1 MHSDRSKARFAPA
14 VVLAAALGLLLWR
27 CRYTFC
33 WSDESFYLALAH
45 RFWLGELPF
54 VHEWNT
60 AQLYTPLVL
69 PFYSLWQALTGGEG
83 VYLAARAAAVLLQF
97 ALAAGVYRA
106 LAPKGRVEAL
116 AAALLVLLYAKAN
129 IGGLSYY
136 TLCYVLFG
144 AGLVLLYALPDT
156 RRPRLALCLAAGGL
170 MALAVVCMPYLAAL
184 WVAPVLALV
193 LPRLRSVRGESLC
206 FLGGTA
212 LAAAGY
218 LAWLLSRISLS
229 EMLEWMPFLLM
240 DPDGN
245 PTSIPVLLAKFCLQP
260 FYQFRWGAVLWAGA
274 LALTLAWP
282 LYSRRKGH
290 SGVLPSRLRL
300 GLLAAALAGC
310 AVNLLCS
317 GDMLGKAHLALCI
330 LAAQCWLLTPAALRP
345 VREAVCFYLPGLAFA
360 LVWQLGS
367 NTGFSGMTMGF
378 ALACAGAAPMVGAC
392 LRSLRE
398 DCGPL
403 FVHRRAL
410 LALALCA
417 PVLLSLWQRVALE
430 YRDAPLNECTQLIA
444 AGPAAGLYTAPEHAV
459 QYEAVRAAVADA
471 DREGTIFIT
480 ALAPWAY
487 LCTDR
492 ETGANTSWRT
502 YLDSELLEIYHE
514 QHPDRFP
521 TTVLV
526 LKSEFGS
533 YVSTIQPE
541 VNEQGNLNEG
551 REDGYL
557 IRAMAER
564 GYTVTET
571 PAGLVYQAP

>member
-97 ALAAGVYRA
+97 ALAAGLYRA
-106 LAPKGRVEAL
+106 LAPKGRAEAL

-290 SGVLPSRLRL
+290 SGVLPARLRL
-300 GLLAAALAGC
+300 GLLAGCCLAAFWKRKALA
-310 AVNLLCS
+310 
-317 GDMLGKAHLALCI
+317 
-330 LAAQCWLLTPAALRP
+330 
-345 VREAVCFYLPGLAFA
+345 AF
-360 LVWQLGS
+360 LGS
-367 NTGFSGMTMGF
+367 
-378 ALACAGAAPMVGAC
+378 
-392 LRSLRE
+392 
-398 DCGPL
+398 
-403 FVHRRAL
+403 
-410 LALALCA
+410 
-417 PVLLSLWQRVALE
+417 
-430 YRDAPLNECTQLIA
+430 I
-444 AGPAAGLYTAPEHAV
+444 
-459 QYEAVRAAVADA
+459 
-471 DREGTIFIT
+471 
-480 ALAPWAY
+480 
-487 LCTDR
+487 
-492 ETGANTSWRT
+492 
-502 YLDSELLEIYHE
+502 
-514 QHPDRFP
+514 
-521 TTVLV
+521 
-526 LKSEFGS
+526 LK
-533 YVSTIQPE
+533 
-541 VNEQGNLNEG
+541 
-551 REDGYL
+551 R
-557 IRAMAER
+557 
-564 GYTVTET
+564 
-571 PAGLVYQAP
+571 